1 MQEKQLINKLKELQQ
16 IKPRKDWVLLVKNQ
30 ILADEKPAFTKGFS
44 EAKQAFNILSF
55 LPALIYQRKLAYA
68 FATFLFMMVGMFGF
82 AQYTVPGDALFSVKK
97 FTEQSQTALFPGADQ
112 LKNSFEVANRRLSDL
127 TQVVEN
133 KRTQNIAPSIKEF
146 QASVF
151 EVADKLSV
159 SNLKAVSNPEAVKK
173 VVNKL
178 GITSYGFDID
188 LLYLMKRNG
197 FKVIEIA
204 TEWNEPGESHLNIK
218 KTSYEMFLSVIR
230 LRLIYSP
237 FKIVVKI
244 YDKVFGNG

>member
-1 MQEKQLINKLKELQQ
+1 MKDLTIIIPAYNEEKRIGNTLEEYIKFFKDKLGNNFEIIVILNGCKDDTLNVVKKYDVKFKNIKEAIGKGGAIIEGFKIAEGKFIGFVDADNATPPWAFYDLYKNINDKDGIIASRW
-16 IKPRKDWVLLVKNQ
+16 IKGAKIGKKQ
-30 ILADEKPAFTKGFS
+30 SFS
-44 EAKQAFNILSF
+44 RRFASRGFNILVRLF
-55 LPALIYQRKLAYA
+55 FDIGVNDTQCGAKLFRK
-68 FATFLFMMVGMFGF
+68 
-82 AQYTVPGDALFSVKK
+82 
-97 FTEQSQTALFPGADQ
+97 
-112 LKNSFEVANRRLSDL
+112 
-127 TQVVEN
+127 
-133 KRTQNIAPSIKEF
+133 
-146 QASVF
+146 
-151 EVADKLSV
+151 
-159 SNLKAVSNPEAVKK
+159 EAVKK

-237 FKIVVKI
+237 FKIIVKI
-244 YDKVFGNG
+244 YDKVFGDG